1 MPDLRELRD
10 NAWAIAAPAVPGV
23 LLPIVLTAVLL
34 VGGAALIRATPL
46 GFTSALIFSGV
57 ISATD
62 PVAVTALFREGAALR
77 RLHVLVESESLLND
91 GTSIVFLT

>member
-23 LLPIVLTAVLL
+23 LLAIVLTAVLR

-46 GFTSALIFSGV
+46 GFTSAL
-57 ISATD
+57 
-62 PVAVTALFREGAALR
+62 FREVAAPR
-77 RLHVLVESESLLND
+77 RLHVLVSTMPPSR
-91 GTSIVFLT
+91 SR